1 MKEIGLSVCIIDEWS
16 MGNIKNI
23 INTTKM
29 INRKIILTVVGLSAV
44 GAMVLAG
51 TDSASAFRGDATKV
65 GPNYSVERHEAMQ
78 KALAASDY
86 EAWKALMGDKGRVT
100 EVITKDNFAKFV
112 EAYKLAEQ
120 GKYAEAEAIRK
131 ELKLGVGI
139 GRKAGMG
146 FGRGMGEG
154 LGFGRNHK

>member
-1 MKEIGLSVCIIDEWS
+1 
-16 MGNIKNI
+16 
-23 INTTKM
+23 M

>member
-1 MKEIGLSVCIIDEWS
+1 
-16 MGNIKNI
+16 
-23 INTTKM
+23 
-29 INRKIILTVVGLSAV
+29 
-44 GAMVLAG
+44 
-51 TDSASAFRGDATKV
+51 
-65 GPNYSVERHEAMQ
+65 MQ